1 MSLYIVNL
9 RRNVFAA
16 ISVSVG
22 ILLFLFASLI
32 IDFNYSTYVNGTA
45 RVQDNYIAIRCNSI
59 KSYNELNPLFENMK
73 TIVFGHANATGV
85 LYSNDGLK
93 IPVTYNI
100 IITNNVVENLY
111 FYSWQDQYGNDD
123 LSNSFNFEKLE
134 IISGNNTFYSQN
146 EVIISEG
153 LSRALEGK
161 NSKLLLG
168 VDGTQGAYN
177 VVGVYKTFL
186 SEDRINKTLYSA
198 LKDNIDP
205 SEAFKDDSLVYPIIM
220 PEKSISDKAIDERYI
235 YVFFD
240 NEKGRTSIIAE
251 LEKIES
257 SGRIANQFSYISPQL
272 IEVDNREEWLNSL
285 QTKTIL
291 MLLISVI
298 SGISIMGT
306 MVNSVA
312 ERKKEI
318 GIKKALG
325 ASDADI
331 MGGFLLENIIN
342 SLLAIIISVSM
353 TSIMFLGYI

>member
-1 MSLYIVNL
+1 
-9 RRNVFAA
+9 
-16 ISVSVG
+16 
-22 ILLFLFASLI
+22 
-32 IDFNYSTYVNGTA
+32 
-45 RVQDNYIAIRCNSI
+45 
-59 KSYNELNPLFENMK
+59 MK

-186 SEDRINKTLYSA
+186 SEFQQQTRQNNSINS
-198 LKDNIDP
+198 
-205 SEAFKDDSLVYPIIM
+205 
-220 PEKSISDKAIDERYI
+220 
-235 YVFFD
+235 
-240 NEKGRTSIIAE
+240 NENKQQ
-251 LEKIES
+251 S
-257 SGRIANQFSYISPQL
+257 S
-272 IEVDNREEWLNSL
+272 
-285 QTKTIL
+285 T
-291 MLLISVI
+291 
-298 SGISIMGT
+298 
-306 MVNSVA
+306 
-312 ERKKEI
+312 
-318 GIKKALG
+318 
-325 ASDADI
+325 
-331 MGGFLLENIIN
+331 IIN
-342 SLLAIIISVSM
+342 SSKILCPIPKSFLILNPSSIVAPTSASVSLSLIALLFLNKVLYISIG
-353 TSIMFLGYI
+353 TSSLV